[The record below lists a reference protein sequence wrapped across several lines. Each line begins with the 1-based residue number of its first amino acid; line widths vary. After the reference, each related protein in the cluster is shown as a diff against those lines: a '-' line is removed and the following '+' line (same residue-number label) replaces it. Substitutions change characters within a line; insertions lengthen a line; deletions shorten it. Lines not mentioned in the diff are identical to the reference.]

1 MILDTTPTTRI
12 IGASVTS
19 MACLLSMVDFAQAAT
34 VDAQG
39 SWQSTLKAR
48 DLNRDKIID
57 AYYDAELNITWLK
70 NWNLGAGT
78 VYDTPYGFGSTPAT
92 DGLMIWSD
100 AVSWANSLS
109 IGTYTGWRLPTMTD
123 TGAPGCDFSFAGGTD
138 CGYNV
143 RTKEGTL
150 ILSELAHMW
159 YSTLGNKSYCIP
171 GDPNCSTA
179 QTGWGLTNAGPF
191 ANVGT
196 DSYWL
201 GLPFYTKLYGG
212 DAAWRFGTYDG
223 RQSPT
228 DIYATFF
235 SAVAVHTGDVG
246 QVLEVPE
253 PAIHVLTAA
262 GLILV
267 ITASRRNGR
276 RKMPVTL
283 GDA

>member
-1 MILDTTPTTRI
+1 MIFATTPAARI
-12 IGASVTS
+12 VAVTVTS
-19 MACLLSMVDFAQAAT
+19 IACLFPMLEFAQAAS
-34 VDAQG
+34 VAAQG

-48 DLNRDKIID
+48 DLNGDKIID
-57 AYYDAELNITWLK
+57 AYYDIELNVTWLK
-70 NWNLGAGT
+70 DWNFGAGSA
-78 VYDTPYGFGSTPAT
+78 YDTPYGFGSTPAT
-92 DGLMIWSD
+92 DGLMIWTD
-100 AVSWANSLS
+100 AFSWTESLS
-109 IGTYTGWRLPTMTD
+109 IGAYTGWRLPTMTD

-159 YSTLGNKSYCIP
+159 YSTLGNKSYCTP
-171 GDPNCSTA
+171 GDLNCTTV
-179 QTGWGLTNAGPF
+179 QVGWGLTNTGPF
-191 ANVGT
+191 LNVGT

-223 RQSPT
+223 RQSPS

-235 SAVAVHTGDVG
+235 SAAAVHTGDVG
-246 QVLEVPE
+246 QILEVPE
-253 PAIHVLTAA
+253 PAIQLLTAA

-267 ITASRRNGR
+267 ISASKRNRKGKTARDTR
-276 RKMPVTL
+276 
-283 GDA
+283 